1 MVAMMILRSGAW
13 PTVQTSEKQNH
24 EELEAGRFGSSP
36 GNLRFHSLP
45 SSSSWF

>member
-1 MVAMMILRSGAW
+1 MMILRSGAW
-13 PTVQTSEKQNH
+13 PTVQTSEKQNHEEH

-45 SSSSWF
+45 S